1 MRIDDML
8 VSMSDIA
15 LKKFLKSSLVTTSVN
30 AVVGGIAGLVAKI
43 PRLELTEKIKQQ
55 AVEEGLYH
63 FVREESVADQIIES
77 QHLRPSSKSA
87 SYGKETVFLF
97 CGAPSVDNYAKNLTD
112 NNALIKNNLWER
124 QYNPYLNPTGV
135 ATAIK
140 FMPSMKDLQNYT
152 CRALTD
158 SAMMYE
164 GYCILPE
171 NAVQKLKMV
180 PDLVRDE
187 NGNPVRNEN
196 GEYSL
201 RFREAKEE
209 ELSANGKTYNA
220 KQDYLDYIKEKAIE
234 YGYLSKDGKPRAKII
249 AKGVALLDSFRMET
263 DEARNNF
270 FENGQEVAN
279 NFLESFK
286 RIFSFKPAIGK
297 STEETLEDFSF
308 KGKNPYSDK
317 KFALTVAKFQSE
329 QGLSQLDLK
338 DVLTDFT
345 KSEDGEF
352 FEKKFEQISGDITKK
367 GIHGKD
373 HSNRVALTAMLIAR
387 NEGLFENDS
396 DNRIKEILSSAAM
409 YHDLGRVLDNGPH
422 ARNSARKIAKMD
434 LTHIDGIPFS
444 EEDKKM
450 VMALAEAHEGK
461 PDKIEKMIKKYKIQE
476 PENIEMLRKLNSV
489 VRDADALDRVR
500 IDTKF
505 PNYKVN
511 LNPNFLVNNTSKRL
525 INAAYQLE
533 FLTKKVPNINNIL
546 SFGKDKIDGQEKL
559 AKETQEFNDRIVVEN
574 VPTLEEKSQNIE
586 ETKSKTAERGME
598 L

>member
-1 MRIDDML
+1 MRIDDIL

-15 LKKFLKSSLVTTSVN
+15 LKKFLKSSLVTASVN
-30 AVVGGIAGLVAKI
+30 TLVGGIAGLAAKI
-43 PRLELTEKIKQQ
+43 PRLELTEKVKQQ

-87 SYGKETVFLF
+87 SYGRETVFMF

-112 NNALIKNNLWER
+112 NNALNKNNLWEN
-124 QYNPYLNPTGV
+124 QYNPYINPTGV

-140 FMPSMKDLQNYT
+140 FIPTMKDLQNYT

-187 NGNPVRNEN
+187 DGNPLPNEN

-209 ELSANGKTYNA
+209 ELSADGKTYNA
-220 KQDYLDYIKEKAIE
+220 KQDYLDYMKEKGIE
-234 YGYLSKDGKPRAKII
+234 YGYLNKDGTQRAKII
-249 AKGVALLDSFRMET
+249 AKTVATFDTFRMET
-263 DEARNNF
+263 DEAKTNF
-270 FENGQEVAN
+270 FQNGQEVAN
-279 NFLESFK
+279 NLIESLR

-297 STEETLEDFSF
+297 SVEETLEDFSF
-308 KGKNPYSDK
+308 KGKNPYRDK
-317 KFALTVAKFQSE
+317 KFALEVAKLQSE
-329 QGLSQLDLK
+329 QGLSQLDLN

-345 KSEDGEF
+345 GSKDGEF
-352 FEKKFEQISGDITKK
+352 FEKKFGQIGNDITRK
-367 GIHGKD
+367 GIHGKE
-373 HSNRVALTAMLIAR
+373 HSNRVALTAMMIAH
-387 NEGLFENDS
+387 NEGLFENDN

-409 YHDLGRVLDNGPH
+409 YHDIGRILDNGPH
-422 ARNSARKIAKMD
+422 ARNSARKISKMD
-434 LTHIDGIPFS
+434 LTYTDGIPFP

-461 PDKIEKMIKKYKIQE
+461 PDKIEKMIKKYKIRN

-511 LNPNFLVNNTSKRL
+511 LNPKYLVNDTSKRL

-533 FLTKKVPNINNIL
+533 FLTKKVPNIKNIL
-546 SFGKDKIDGQEKL
+546 NFGKDKMDGQERL
-559 AKETQEFNDRIVVEN
+559 AKETQEFNDRVIVEN
-574 VPTLEEKSQNIE
+574 VPVLKLDTKNLEEADKSVDRDRE
-586 ETKSKTAERGME
+586 D
-598 L
+598 